1 MAQLMLKSCVRLKKY
16 RSYRG
21 EVGRFAANLMARK
34 FEAARPNEK
43 WVTDVTEF
51 NVGGQKLY
59 LSPVMDLFNGEII
72 AYETTRHPLFSMVAR
87 MLSTAFERLGPGDK
101 PMLHSD
107 QGWQYQMEK
116 YGCALSARGVTQSIS
131 RRGNCLDNA
140 SMESFFGTLKS
151 GYFHI
156 NKFASVEEL
165 EVGLVD
171 YIRYYNCARTKL
183 RLKGMSPVDYRETF
197 VAS

>member
-1 MAQLMLKSCVRLKKY
+1 
-16 RSYRG
+16 
-21 EVGRFAANLMARK
+21 MARK

-59 LSPVMDLFNGEII
+59 LSPIMDLFNGEII

-87 MLSTAFERLGPGDK
+87 MPSTAFARLGPGDK

-116 YGCALSARGVTQSIS
+116 YGCALSLRGVAQSMS

-140 SMESFFGTLKS
+140 SMENFFGTLKS
-151 GYFHI
+151 EYFYL
-156 NKFASVEEL
+156 NKFASIDEL
-165 EVGLVD
+165 EVDLL
-171 YIRYYNCARTKL
+171 T
-183 RLKGMSPVDYRETF
+183 TF
-197 VAS
+197 GTTTADTISRVVKKAPRRQ